1 MRYVLINKQHEI
13 ISKYEVSDT
22 NVDYCSGVAA
32 KFYFMGRKQLSEIKF
47 DELWSVLSEEEYENQ
62 EHAYKR
68 KSSSDPNKRWWEE
81 EKSITND
88 ELT

>member
-32 KFYFMGRKQLSEIKF
+32 KFYFMGRKR
-47 DELWSVLSEEEYENQ
+47 LSEERFDGLWKVVSEK
-62 EHAYKR
+62 EHKLNEDAYNR
-68 KSSSDPNKRWWEE
+68 KSSSDPTKRWWKEE
-81 EKSITND
+81 GDYLDLEK
-88 ELT
+88 L

>member
-1 MRYVLINKQHEI
+1 
-13 ISKYEVSDT
+13 
-22 NVDYCSGVAA
+22 
-32 KFYFMGRKQLSEIKF
+32 MGRKQLSEIKF